1 MIMIARKIRTAGSE
15 PYQIPIVA
23 LERKNIAGQ
32 GAWAR
37 HVSAAVGNLL
47 LPEDPL
53 FMIGGIE
60 IKPDAV
66 IVNMY
71 VTEGQSLNDIEQ
83 FVLSTIA
90 KGVRS

>member
-1 MIMIARKIRTAGSE
+1 MSIRKIRTAGSE

-23 LERKNIAGQ
+23 LERKNVAGQ
-32 GAWAR
+32 GAWAQ
-37 HVSAAVGNLL
+37 HVSAAVQNLL
-47 LPEDPL
+47 LPPDPA
-53 FMIGGIE
+53 FMIAKIE

-71 VTEGQSLNDIEQ
+71 VTEGQSLNDVEQ
-83 FVLSTIA
+83 FVLSAIA